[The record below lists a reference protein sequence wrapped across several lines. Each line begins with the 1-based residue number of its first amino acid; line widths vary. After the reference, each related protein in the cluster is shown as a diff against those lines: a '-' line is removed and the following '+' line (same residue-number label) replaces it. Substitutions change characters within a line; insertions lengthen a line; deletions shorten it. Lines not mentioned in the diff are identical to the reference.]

1 MTAIKGPLTAV
12 TVQTVLYCHEPD
24 QVRRMLR
31 SIANSV
37 RVARQYGQV
46 GSVVVNIGDCSP
58 ERTFSSEEIALLAAE
73 VETCGIASVAY
84 DYFGTNLG
92 SAAGH
97 NRLLLVN
104 SSPFVLIVNPDTYA
118 SPFLLMELGAA
129 QHDPRV
135 GIAEA
140 RQIPL
145 EHPKA
150 YDHHSGE
157 TSWASTACCLVR
169 TEVFEKIGGFDSD
182 SFFLYCDDVDF
193 SWRTRLAGYR
203 VVLRPTAL
211 LFHDKRL
218 GLDAIVESGPAE
230 VYYSAEAALI
240 LAWKYSRPDLV
251 EEWSEHFRASPIEPW
266 VEAAERFDSRRV
278 EGSLPEPIDPLGTVA
293 EFVGMAF
300 AQHRYSYSD

>member
-1 MTAIKGPLTAV
+1 VTTVTQPLSAV
-12 TVQTVLYCHEPD
+12 TVQTVLYRHEPD
-24 QVRRMLR
+24 QVFRMLR
-31 SIANSV
+31 STANSV
-37 RVARQYGQV
+37 RVAREHGQV
-46 GSVVVNIGDCSP
+46 GSVSVNIGDCSP
-58 ERTFSSEEIALLAAE
+58 ARTFSSEELALIAAE
-73 VETCGIASVAY
+73 VETCGVASISY
-84 DYFGTNLG
+84 DYFGANLG

-97 NRLLLVN
+97 NRLLLAN

-118 SPFLLMELGAA
+118 SPFLLTELGAA
-129 QHDPRV
+129 HHDPTV

-150 YDHHSGE
+150 YDRQSGE

-169 TEVFEKIGGFDSD
+169 TEVFEKIGGFDAD

-218 GLDAIVESGPAE
+218 NLDAIVESGPAE
-230 VYYSAEAALI
+230 VYYSAEAALM

-251 EEWSEHFRASPIEPW
+251 EAWGEHFRTSALEPW
-266 VEAAERFDSRRV
+266 VKAEERFESRRA
-278 EGSLPEPIDPLGTVA
+278 EGSLPERIDPCGTVA
-293 EFVGMAF
+293 EFVGMGF